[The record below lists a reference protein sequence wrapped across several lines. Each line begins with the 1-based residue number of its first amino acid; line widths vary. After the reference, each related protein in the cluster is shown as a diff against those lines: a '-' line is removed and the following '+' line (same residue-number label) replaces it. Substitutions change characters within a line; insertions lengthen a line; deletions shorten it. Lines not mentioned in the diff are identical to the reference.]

1 MKLKI
6 FLLAL
11 SMALLIFLLIF
22 SHRNIKG
29 NNKAVKCFNDGNFK
43 AASENFNREL
53 EKLSG
58 NCNILNNAA
67 GAEYKL
73 CKFDE
78 AQMKYN
84 SVLNSLDASEDEKFT
99 ALYGLGNIEYG
110 RNDFKKAADL
120 YKEALKLNPSD
131 KDAKYNLEA
140 TLLKLSEKDN
150 RQNNNKSDRQD
161 DGWQKEQSRGQKGQ
175 NGSNQRQNSEEY
187 DLKRQMEQ
195 NDKSQKENEK
205 KRRESDKQKGQNVG
219 GQNSQ
224 GKDEIQKQQKLREDL
239 EKEKQELDKQRREIN
254 GKIKALKKAGLAG
267 DKAFGHK
274 DKSKGDISREDKA
287 QKEKQSETLEMQKQE
302 KKEDKRNMSET
313 MFLNYYDEADKKAGK
328 LRDKNKKLALDQ
340 PQEDW

>member
-11 SMALLIFLLIF
+11 STALLIFLLIF
-22 SHRNIKG
+22 SHKDIKG

-53 EKLSG
+53 EKLPS
-58 NCNILNNAA
+58 NYDILNNAA

-73 CKFDE
+73 GKFDE

-84 SVLNSLDASEDEKFT
+84 SVLNSLDAGDDKKFT
-99 ALYGLGNIEYG
+99 ALYGLGNIEYSK
-110 RNDFKKAADL
+110 NDFEKAADL
-120 YKEALKLNPSD
+120 YKKSLKLNPSD

-140 TLLKLSEKDN
+140 ALLKLNEKDN
-150 RQNNNKSDRQD
+150 RQNNSKSNRQKD
-161 DGWQKEQSRGQKGQ
+161 DWRKKQSRGEEGQ
-175 NGSNQRQNSEEY
+175 NDSGQRQNNEEQN
-187 DLKRQMEQ
+187 LKRQVEQ

-205 KRRESDKQKGQNVG
+205 KRRELDKQKGQSAG
-219 GQNSQ
+219 RQNSR
-224 GKDEIQKQQKLREDL
+224 GKDEIQKQQKSREDI
-239 EKEKQELDKQRREIN
+239 EKEKQELNKQRQEIN
-254 GKIKALKKAGLAG
+254 GKIKALKKAGLTG
-267 DKAFGHK
+267 DKAPNGN
-274 DKSKGDISREDKA
+274 ISREDKS
-287 QKEKQSETLEMQKQE
+287 QKEKQIGTLKMRKQE

-328 LRDKNKKLALDQ
+328 LRGKNKKLALNQ